1 MGTEITKEKGGKK
14 TSHYIIQEQEEGP
27 VSIRT
32 KNRPPATNNHIQ
44 LRNKHNWRERAQASP
59 SLRLCE
65 EIILSVT
72 VRKIDRVGKETC
84 VRCPLISEANSYKC
98 FSNHK
103 LFAQP

>member
-44 LRNKHNWRERAQASP
+44 LRNKHNWRESRGFSFITSSQGNNIKLYSERNRQ
-59 SLRLCE
+59 SWEGNLCE
-65 EIILSVT
+65 MSL
-72 VRKIDRVGKETC
+72 
-84 VRCPLISEANSYKC
+84 N
-98 FSNHK
+98 
-103 LFAQP
+103 Q